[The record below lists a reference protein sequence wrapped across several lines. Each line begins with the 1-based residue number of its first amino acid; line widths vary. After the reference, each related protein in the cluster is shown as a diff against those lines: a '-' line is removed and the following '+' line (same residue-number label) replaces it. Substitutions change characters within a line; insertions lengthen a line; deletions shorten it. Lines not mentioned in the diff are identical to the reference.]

1 MDKDELFSI
10 GETARMFGL
19 SVGTL
24 RHYEAIGLVAPEY
37 VDPDTG
43 YRYYSVRQ
51 FEPLN
56 TVRYLRMLDMPLPEI
71 GGFLKNRDVG
81 SIEQKL
87 LHQKAEIEK
96 KQRELEIIRRRID
109 KRLSMLADARSAPLD
124 RIEEKALPPCRILR
138 IERPLELDDAL
149 NMELPIRRLDGSRR
163 DTAVFLGKVGVG
175 ISRENLLGGKYD
187 KYDCVFIILDEDEA
201 GDGAQELP
209 EARCVTLRYCGSHRE
224 AAAQYEKLAAYMR
237 RRGLRP
243 AGFSRE
249 VTMIDYGMTSDPEQ
263 FVTQISIPVE

>member
-24 RHYEAIGLVAPEY
+24 RHYEALGLVSPEY
-37 VDPDTG
+37 VDPGTG

-71 GGFLKNRDVG
+71 GDFLKNRDVG
-81 SIEQKL
+81 NIEQKL

-96 KQRELEIIRRRID
+96 KQRELRIIGRRID
-109 KRLSMLADARSAPLD
+109 KRLSMLTDAKSAPLD
-124 RIEEKALPPCRILR
+124 LIEEKTLPPCRLVWV
-138 IERPLELDDAL
+138 EKPLELDNAL

-175 ISRENLLGGKYD
+175 ISKENLLGERYD
-187 KYDCVFIILDEDEA
+187 KYDCIFLILDEDEA
-201 GDGAQELP
+201 GDGARELP
-209 EARCVTLRYCGSHRE
+209 ETRCVTLRYCGSHRE
-224 AAAQYEKLAAYMR
+224 AAAQYERLALYMR
-237 RRGLRP
+237 SHGLAP

-249 VTMIDYGMTSDPEQ
+249 VTMIDYGVTSDPEQ